1 MPFPQKTE
9 RTTNPATGQ
18 SYPLGMWI
26 GGWASSFIN
35 SEVARIILQEKIGF
49 NVRDMGIGYATVDGF
64 YALTGC
70 ANPETIGD
78 RGCDGV
84 SVTYTHVNVEAW
96 TGGYQPEWDAL
107 QIAYPDMAPI
117 NLGNMGYNGKTSFF
131 FPSKVRDEAWETEGL
146 NLDFFRG
153 YNISWHDAA
162 KYFDSP
168 KAFDGATLRPCNETR
183 LMITSAM
190 KFYAELTGDWDGVEI
205 VGEEVYGKC
214 FDDHFWYPPACRSN
228 ASACFVWL
236 TAGNGWD
243 MEGTMQKT
251 TSYHIPMAA
260 ATAKNWTLFTQ
271 LPKIKTSW
279 FYWWVPDPTF
289 LTLSPMEQAWDIG
302 DKRTQATTTSVDIAV
317 SRDLHILAPN
327 VQNFLENWEIP
338 MAEVNKMMMDQINT
352 GEDAYQVACRWLQDN
367 KSQEIW
373 TEWLP
378 DTSKC
383 FPQFGLWNTNTQEF
397 VADRQDKS
405 FLECRACE
413 SGRFS
418 EKFKD
423 NDGDTY
429 ICTLCPP
436 GTSQPSGAAL
446 QCEPCLFG
454 EFQDKSGQ
462 TSCKRCIIG
471 EYQDQKGQ
479 ARCIPC
485 VAGTTTLGDGRPS
498 VEDCGCIAGSID
510 IGEGGNK
517 SICNACPEGMTCPFS
532 SSEHNLLNGTAK
544 NGPDFV
550 PAIVEGYYS
559 TKDKALQVFKCRN
572 RIQCP
577 GGRPNTCGGGLQ
589 VVPCAECP
597 AGQTWSGSSCD
608 QCTAWSLIFWVISTC
623 ALFGFL
629 TLAYYLLTS
638 QVTAKASV
646 MATTGMS
653 FGMTVNLL
661 QSVGIVGMMTVEWPE
676 HLQGFLAAFKVLLLD
691 IDNYSFSC
699 FAGADSSLRY
709 SVSVSFFL
717 GQAWLVLNY
726 FGSKLLPARYR
737 WGGSKAFS
745 TMGQFWQVGFSTM
758 STVSLAPLTSYT
770 HPNGLQ
776 SLLKYPNIIC
786 GGDNGHTAMMAAGL
800 SLLVVGVFGFLS
812 LCIYAAYMMPK
823 WSAGDNRQLVQSFRF
838 LVFRFRLDSWW
849 YGVPL
854 LVRGPLLSLPIVLAT
869 DYPPVQTIMIN
880 VILSIFLIVETLSW
894 PWKVPLL
901 NLMDMWMTLCLM
913 LLVTGSAL
921 YVSVSDS
928 GAMQNFASA
937 FTTGVMGCIGAAM
950 LVMFIVAVS
959 ALVHRAAMGGATEYA
974 VFNLGKVSDARLVRE
989 RLQKISAELL
999 RLDESWMNMKIGSMS
1014 AFDIRLITSCITLLA
1029 IDLVP
1034 HKANE
1039 LKFNFARVSAQSFAV
1054 RGKTQKN
1061 IYRED
1066 LQLSM
1071 EEKDRKARLSAASL
1085 AAELAEEGSM
1095 EEPQVTAEEPAEIP
1109 EPESAQLVEIEI
1121 NMTNAPNFKSGWV

>member
-1 MPFPQKTE
+1 
-9 RTTNPATGQ
+9 
-18 SYPLGMWI
+18 
-26 GGWASSFIN
+26 
-35 SEVARIILQEKIGF
+35 
-49 NVRDMGIGYATVDGF
+49 
-64 YALTGC
+64 
-70 ANPETIGD
+70 
-78 RGCDGV
+78 
-84 SVTYTHVNVEAW
+84 
-96 TGGYQPEWDAL
+96 
-107 QIAYPDMAPI
+107 
-117 NLGNMGYNGKTSFF
+117 
-131 FPSKVRDEAWETEGL
+131 
-146 NLDFFRG
+146 
-153 YNISWHDAA
+153 
-162 KYFDSP
+162 
-168 KAFDGATLRPCNETR
+168 
-183 LMITSAM
+183 
-190 KFYAELTGDWDGVEI
+190 
-205 VGEEVYGKC
+205 
-214 FDDHFWYPPACRSN
+214 
-228 ASACFVWL
+228 
-236 TAGNGWD
+236 
-243 MEGTMQKT
+243 
-251 TSYHIPMAA
+251 
-260 ATAKNWTLFTQ
+260 
-271 LPKIKTSW
+271 
-279 FYWWVPDPTF
+279 
-289 LTLSPMEQAWDIG
+289 
-302 DKRTQATTTSVDIAV
+302 
-317 SRDLHILAPN
+317 
-327 VQNFLENWEIP
+327 
-338 MAEVNKMMMDQINT
+338 
-352 GEDAYQVACRWLQDN
+352 
-367 KSQEIW
+367 
-373 TEWLP
+373 
-378 DTSKC
+378 
-383 FPQFGLWNTNTQEF
+383 
-397 VADRQDKS
+397 
-405 FLECRACE
+405 
-413 SGRFS
+413 
-418 EKFKD
+418 
-423 NDGDTY
+423 
-429 ICTLCPP
+429 
-436 GTSQPSGAAL
+436 
-446 QCEPCLFG
+446 
-454 EFQDKSGQ
+454 
-462 TSCKRCIIG
+462 
-471 EYQDQKGQ
+471 
-479 ARCIPC
+479 
-485 VAGTTTLGDGRPS
+485 
-498 VEDCGCIAGSID
+498 
-510 IGEGGNK
+510 
-517 SICNACPEGMTCPFS
+517 
-532 SSEHNLLNGTAK
+532 
-544 NGPDFV
+544 
-550 PAIVEGYYS
+550 
-559 TKDKALQVFKCRN
+559 
-572 RIQCP
+572 
-577 GGRPNTCGGGLQ
+577 
-589 VVPCAECP
+589 
-597 AGQTWSGSSCD
+597 
-608 QCTAWSLIFWVISTC
+608 
-623 ALFGFL
+623 
-629 TLAYYLLTS
+629 
-638 QVTAKASV
+638 
-646 MATTGMS
+646 
-653 FGMTVNLL
+653 
-661 QSVGIVGMMTVEWPE
+661 
-676 HLQGFLAAFKVLLLD
+676 
-691 IDNYSFSC
+691 
-699 FAGADSSLRY
+699 
-709 SVSVSFFL
+709 
-717 GQAWLVLNY
+717 
-726 FGSKLLPARYR
+726 
-737 WGGSKAFS
+737 
-745 TMGQFWQVGFSTM
+745 M
-758 STVSLAPLTSYT
+758 STVSLAPLTCYT